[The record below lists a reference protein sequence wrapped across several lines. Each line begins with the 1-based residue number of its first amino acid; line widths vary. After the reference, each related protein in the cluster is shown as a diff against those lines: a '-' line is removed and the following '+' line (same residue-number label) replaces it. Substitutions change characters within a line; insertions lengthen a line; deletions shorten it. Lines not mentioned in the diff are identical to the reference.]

1 MAEPDISSLFQ
12 DISSIVER
20 FNIPILM
27 IGARARIFV
36 FDNQFGIE
44 GRATRDWDFAVRLDA
59 WSSFEALVNAM
70 TNGKKAPFKKTN
82 IHHRLI
88 HKKTGAEVELVPF
101 GEISDVQQQIR
112 WPDNNLMSVLGL
124 EEALENSITQ
134 QIDGVEIR
142 VPRLAVV
149 VALKLLAWHER
160 LENKDLDDV
169 VTILNDYQEDERV
182 FDELLDEV
190 ESGEIELDAIA
201 VILIGKDIQHLFED
215 SPALVKVREIV
226 DEILQE
232 QDHCLPRFITASE
245 PDWDDAFNRLVQ
257 KFKAL
262 QYGLVLSMG

>member
-1 MAEPDISSLFQ
+1 MAEPDIPSLFQ

-20 FNIPILM
+20 FNIPILL

-36 FDNQFGIE
+36 FDNHFGIE

-70 TNGKKAPFKKTN
+70 TNGEDARFEKTK

-88 HKKTGAEVELVPF
+88 HKKSGSEVDLVPF
-101 GEISDVQQQIR
+101 GEISDIQQQIR

-124 EEALENSITQ
+124 EEALENSDIEKV
-134 QIDGVEIR
+134 DGVEIR
-142 VPRLAVV
+142 IPRLAVV

-169 VTILNDYQEDERV
+169 VTILNDYQDDERV

-190 ESGEIELDAIA
+190 EAGQIELDAIA
-201 VILIGKDIQHLFED
+201 VILIGKDIQHLFGD
-215 SPALVKVREIV
+215 SLALVKVREIV
-226 DEILQE
+226 GEILQE
-232 QDHCLPRFITASE
+232 QDHCLPRFVPTSE
-245 PDWDDAFNRLVQ
+245 PDWDDAFYRLVQ
-257 KFKAL
+257 RFRAL
-262 QYGLVLSMG
+262 QYGLVLST